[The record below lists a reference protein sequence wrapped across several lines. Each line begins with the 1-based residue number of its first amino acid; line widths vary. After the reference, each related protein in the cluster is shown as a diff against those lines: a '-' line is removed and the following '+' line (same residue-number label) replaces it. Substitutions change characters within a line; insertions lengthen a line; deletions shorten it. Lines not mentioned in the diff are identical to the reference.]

1 MRAYKWGWVG
11 GGLIT
16 GCILLFT
23 GRGGGVKSGGG
34 AHNKLEVYGPLL
46 AC

>member
-1 MRAYKWGWVG
+1 MRAYKWGW
-11 GGLIT
+11 GLIT

-23 GRGGGVKSGGG
+23 GRGGVKSGGG
-34 AHNKLEVYGPLL
+34 AYNKLEVYGPLL